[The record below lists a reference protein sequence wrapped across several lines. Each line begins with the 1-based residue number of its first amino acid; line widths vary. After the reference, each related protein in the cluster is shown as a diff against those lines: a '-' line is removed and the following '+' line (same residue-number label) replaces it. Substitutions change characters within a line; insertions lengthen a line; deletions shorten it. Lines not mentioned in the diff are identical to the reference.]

1 MDATARM
8 GLCEESH
15 LTVPISMPHS
25 ERAMKLLNVVE
36 NYPQR
41 TGPYQPR
48 WGHESF
54 HWRKI
59 RQSFIFP
66 SYRQVGCSLKRFL
79 QPIVSCCDR
88 QGK

>member
-1 MDATARM
+1 MVNILMDAPARM

-41 TGPYQPR
+41 TGPHQPR
-48 WGHESF
+48 WDMSHSIGERLGRALS
-54 HWRKI
+54 
-59 RQSFIFP
+59 S
-66 SYRQVGCSLKRFL
+66 QVTARLAA
-79 QPIVSCCDR
+79 V
-88 QGK
+88 